1 MTPPEHFEDL
11 LADDDDELIVI
22 DFDELESEPA
32 SGVDSRDGDYPGFQR
47 WIKDRGLRL
56 IDAQIHA
63 ERMSRWSVRPRFL
76 MVCMVGAHELP
87 LVARTLANL
96 ERQLYKDW
104 IVVFISD
111 QPEPSPVF
119 RQSDCLGWICVESLA
134 DSALVTGHL
143 NELPSVLRCD
153 WMTRLPPGFELEEQ
167 ALLVLGDYINLHPEW
182 AALYT
187 DDYVS
192 DGAGNFS
199 RPRFKPDFDIDHF
212 RAYDYIGEALWFN
225 ATALGA
231 TGGLV
236 ELGDA
241 SFYEMLL
248 RTWERV
254 SDFGIGHIAEPVLRL
269 PLRSIQD
276 EADSPMHDAAVAA
289 HLERIGAAATVGQGI
304 APGVRQIL
312 WELGEEPSVTIV
324 IPTRDKL
331 EYLAPCIESLLAKTA
346 YRNYEVVV
354 VNNQSTDPDTLRW
367 LETIPTDS
375 SGRVR
380 VVHWDAEFNFSAICN
395 FASEQSISDF
405 ICFLNNDTEV
415 LQPEWLSRLV
425 ALGKRPDVGVVGCRL
440 MFPETGKVQHMG
452 IVLGLGHHG
461 IAAHPFA
468 GELEIDDPGP
478 LRLTQVVRNA
488 SAVTAACMLV
498 RRSDY
503 ESLGGLDQE
512 NLAVLFN
519 DVDFCLRVRESGK
532 RVLWTPY
539 CTLVHHETVSLS
551 SRRDLW
557 QLAAISDRQLAER
570 RYMLRRWGRA
580 IGRDPFF
587 NRHLALSANPVTAP
601 IKRYSLA
608 GAYRMAWDPEFADRP
623 RIVTMPLAGGSG
635 LYRITHP
642 LSACSDAGLVQ
653 FVGLDTFISG
663 GRFPTHGEL
672 LRLKPDV
679 LAVHSA
685 LGDHAIDYLREM
697 NVSFPNIRRVFALDD
712 LVSQLPRKNNLYR
725 HFVGQFRDA
734 RPRLRAALRECDR
747 LIVSTQPLADL
758 CRDMVEDIVIVPNR
772 LTDQWRGLQS
782 QRNLGRKPRVGWVGA
797 LQHQGDLEV
806 IDAVVEKL
814 RDEVDFVFM
823 GMATDRIKPCL
834 AEFHDAV
841 PWEQYPAKL
850 ASLNLD
856 IALAP
861 LEMVPFNEAKS
872 NLRILECGS
881 VGWPMICSDIFP
893 FQQDDAPVTRV
904 PNDPEA
910 WIAAIRALAAD
921 PDRRARE
928 GDALQAWVHS
938 RYMLTDHLDQWM
950 QAYLKP

>member
-254 SDFGIGHIAEPVLRL
+254 SDQAIGHIAEPVLRL
-269 PLRSIQD
+269 PVESIRSD
-276 EADSPMHDAAVAA
+276 TDSPMHDAAVTA
-289 HLERIGAAATVGQGI
+289 HLERTAMGATVGQGI
-304 APGVRQIL
+304 VPGVRLIRWAL
-312 WELGEEPSVTIV
+312 AAEPSVTII

-331 EYLAPCIESLLAKTA
+331 EYLAPCVESLLEKTR
-346 YRNYEVVV
+346 YQNYEILIVD
-354 VNNQSTDPDTLRW
+354 NQSSDPDTLKW
-367 LETIPTDS
+367 LEAIPDQS
-375 SGRVR
+375 EHRVR
-380 VVHWDAEFNFSAICN
+380 VLRWDHEFNFSAICN
-395 FASEQSISDF
+395 FATENCDAEF
-405 ICFLNNDTEV
+405 VCLVNNDTEA
-415 LQPEWLSRLV
+415 LQEEWLSRMV
-425 ALGKRPDVGVVGCRL
+425 GLGQRPDVGVVGCRL
-440 MFPETGKVQHMG
+440 TFPETGKVQHAG
-452 IVLGLGHHG
+452 IVLGLGHYG

-468 GELEIDDPGP
+468 GESRLEDAGP
-478 LRLTQVVRNA
+478 LCMAQLVRNA

-498 RRSDY
+498 RRADY
-503 ESLGGLDQE
+503 VRIGGFDEQ
-512 NLAVLFN
+512 NLPVLFN
-519 DVDFCLRVRESGK
+519 DVDFCLRMRESGK
-532 RVLWTPY
+532 RVLWSPY
-539 CTLVHHETVSLS
+539 STLVHHEGVSLTG
-551 SRRDLW
+551 RKDFW
-557 QLAAISDRQLAER
+557 QLAAIFDRSLAER
-570 RYMLRRWGRA
+570 RYMLKRWGRV
-580 IGRDPFF
+580 IGRDPFY

-601 IKRYSLA
+601 IKHYSPVS
-608 GAYRMAWDPEFADRP
+608 AYPLAWDPEFNDRP
-623 RIVTMPLAGGSG
+623 RVVAMPLAGGSG

-642 LSACSDAGLVQ
+642 LTACCDAGLLQ
-653 FVGLDTFISG
+653 FVGLDTFIVG

-679 LAVHSA
+679 LAVHA
-685 LGDHAIDYLREM
+685 AIGDQAIDFLRELD
-697 NVSFPNIRRVFALDD
+697 VSFPNIRRVFSLDD
-712 LVSQLPRKNNLYR
+712 LVSQLSRKNNLFK

-772 LTDQWRGLQS
+772 LNDDWRGLKS
-782 QRNLGRKPRVGWVGA
+782 QRNVGRRPRVGWVGA

-806 IDAVVEKL
+806 IDVVVETL

-893 FQQDDAPVTRV
+893 FQQDDAPVTRL
-904 PNDPEA
+904 PNDAEA
-910 WIAAIRALAAD
+910 WIEAIRALAAD
-921 PDRRARE
+921 PERRARE
-928 GDALQAWVHS
+928 GDALRAWVLS
-938 RYMLTDHLDQWM
+938 RYMLTDHLDSWM
-950 QAYLKP
+950 KAVLA